1 MAVSSD
7 FMLKTLVGNGQKL
20 EEVMEKILE
29 KILP

>member
-1 MAVSSD
+1 
-7 FMLKTLVGNGQKL
+7 MLKTLVGNGQKL